1 MAQTPKGKHVSNP
14 QQHALFGNSHSG
26 IFQAQT
32 SLETLKD
39 PQRDFGPGIFHCVS
53 SKTVHALM
61 SLFHRNPQLFSAGVF
76 DEKATVFDEKA
87 RVFDEKA
94 CGFFV
99 TGKEDPR
106 MGGQLPSPPTPTSV
120 P

>member
-1 MAQTPKGKHVSNP
+1 MSYKTEHRTKKTETMLKRKMAQTPKGKHVSNP

-53 SKTVHALM
+53 SKTGHAVT
-61 SLFHRNPQLFSAGVF
+61 SLFHRKPQLF
-76 DEKATVFDEKA
+76 
-87 RVFDEKA
+87 
-94 CGFFV
+94 
-99 TGKEDPR
+99 
-106 MGGQLPSPPTPTSV
+106 
-120 P
+120 

>member
-1 MAQTPKGKHVSNP
+1 MSYKTEHRTKKTETMLKRKNGSNTERENVSNP

-53 SKTVHALM
+53 SKTVHAVM
-61 SLFHRNPQLFSAGVF
+61 SLFHRNPQLFSAGGF
-76 DEKATVFDEKA
+76 DEKATVFDEKSG
-87 RVFDEKA
+87 
-94 CGFFV
+94 GF
-99 TGKEDPR
+99 R
-106 MGGQLPSPPTPTSV
+106 
-120 P
+120 

>member
-39 PQRDFGPGIFHCVS
+39 RQRDFGPGIFHCVS
-53 SKTVHALM
+53 SKTEHAVT
-61 SLFHRNPQLFSAGVF
+61 SFFIENPSFFSAGVF
-76 DEKATVFDEKA
+76 DEKAGCLDKKT
-87 RVFDEKA
+87 RVFDEKGVELLMKNA
-94 CGFFV
+94 RVFDKKKARGFDENSCGC
-99 TGKEDPR
+99 
-106 MGGQLPSPPTPTSV
+106 
-120 P
+120 